1 MKIDA
6 RLEKSSGQWRPILFF
21 TDEVQEKHF
30 IMCYSPNEG
39 HSSAARAY
47 MRQCKKPASPEEYTL
62 IYRALA
68 AYFTVSASMV

>member
-6 RLEKSSGQWRPILFF
+6 RLEKNGGRLRPILFF
-21 TDEVQEKHF
+21 TDEVQEKHY
-30 IMCYSPNEG
+30 IGCYSPDEG

-62 IYRALA
+62 IYKALA
-68 AYFTVSASMV
+68 AYFTISASIV